1 MSYYWTQ
8 DTAPMTSIVVLQRA
22 LTICGFDVKLD
33 GENLGTPVLFD
44 ELAHARERITL
55 ANGSEESIAAYEAY
69 IGLIRKFEHLD
80 AQLPSSITL
89 SNRERWDLDIHLVR
103 NLLGYSASGESGSRL
118 EAHRAPTS
126 VRRAIAALNNAYK
139 SVARE
144 LEDERHAVLTS
155 LTNTRVREAARKMIE
170 AERASY
176 RESVKKAKEKIHQTL
191 VANAEKEGYEIKK
204 STFRKGKNAGREQ
217 YVLVRRT

>member
-1 MSYYWTQ
+1 MSYTWTQ
-8 DTAPMTSIVVLQRA
+8 NTAPMTSIVVLERA
-22 LTICGFDVKLD
+22 LNICGFDVKLD
-33 GENLGTPVLFD
+33 GVNLRTPVLFD
-44 ELAHARERITL
+44 ELAQARERITL
-55 ANGSEESIAAYEAY
+55 ANGAEESIAAYEAY
-69 IGLIRKFEHLD
+69 IDLIRKFEHLD

-89 SNRERWDLDIHLVR
+89 SNRERWDLDIRLVR
-103 NLLGYSASGESGSRL
+103 NLLGYTARGEAKNVA
-118 EAHRAPTS
+118 ERAPIS
-126 VRRAIAALNNAYK
+126 VRRAITALNKAYK

-144 LEDERHAVLTS
+144 LEDERHAVLSS